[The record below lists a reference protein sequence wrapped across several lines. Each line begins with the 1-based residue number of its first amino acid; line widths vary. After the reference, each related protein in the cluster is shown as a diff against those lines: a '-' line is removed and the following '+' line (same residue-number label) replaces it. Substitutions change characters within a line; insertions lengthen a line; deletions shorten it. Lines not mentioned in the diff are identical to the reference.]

1 MCRWQAVHP
10 ARPPGCQGN
19 VTSAARALNPCQDP
33 ARAGRRRQNFQ
44 TICWAIPGVSLSI
57 IWPLPPG
64 LLLSMNFHGK
74 KVGRLCYMFLRPA
87 ALRVVAVG
95 RLWLAW
101 LAPGLQGD
109 PVCLPCALLR
119 FVGPQCSSRPV
130 TRHVS
135 HGQTPIPALL
145 DASALVPRPGEL
157 HSYGLRT
164 MSLRARSFVVVVK
177 LTVFNL
183 VKHTSQNLAS

>member
-1 MCRWQAVHP
+1 MSPSLPARRAAVSCRQAVHP

-19 VTSAARALNPCQDP
+19 VTNAARALNPCQDP

-57 IWPLPPG
+57 VWPLPPG

-74 KVGRLCYMFLRPA
+74 KVGRLCYMFSRPA

-95 RLWLAW
+95 RLRPAW

-109 PVCLPCALLR
+109 PVRLPCALLR
-119 FVGPQCSSRPV
+119 FVGQCSSCQV

-135 HGQTPIPALL
+135 RGQTPPGREHPCFMSRRTAFPWAL
-145 DASALVPRPGEL
+145 DN
-157 HSYGLRT
+157 
-164 MSLRARSFVVVVK
+164 VV
-177 LTVFNL
+177 
-183 VKHTSQNLAS
+183 

>member
-1 MCRWQAVHP
+1 MSCRQAVHP

-19 VTSAARALNPCQDP
+19 VTNAARALNPCQDP

-57 IWPLPPG
+57 VWPLPPG

-74 KVGRLCYMFLRPA
+74 KVGRLCYMFSRPA

-95 RLWLAW
+95 RLRPAW

-109 PVCLPCALLR
+109 PVRLPCALLR
-119 FVGPQCSSRPV
+119 FVGQCSSCQV

-135 HGQTPIPALL
+135 RGQTPP
-145 DASALVPRPGEL
+145 DVSTLVPCQGEL
-157 HSYGLRT
+157 HSHGLWT
-164 MSLRARSFVVVVK
+164 MSFRAWSFVVVVVK

-183 VKHTSQNLAS
+183 VKYTSQNLAS